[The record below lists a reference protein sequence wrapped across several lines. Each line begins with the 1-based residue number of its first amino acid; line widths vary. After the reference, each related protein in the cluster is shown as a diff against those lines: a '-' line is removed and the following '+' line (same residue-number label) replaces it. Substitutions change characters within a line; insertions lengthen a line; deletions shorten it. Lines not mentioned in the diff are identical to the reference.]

1 MRQQVMGCFM
11 RYANLIEVMSHS
23 EAIKRLRSE
32 DSALIALYSTI
43 AELMER
49 HLWMT
54 VDEDPMPSQD
64 KIYRV
69 SLEDGC
75 VEVVCLGLDS
85 VDSEGD
91 GQYDSVDNLPDWMQE
106 KLSTLYLFKCE
117 GYMPI
122 VEGVGRRISKDVFW
136 LFVE

>member
-1 MRQQVMGCFM
+1 
-11 RYANLIEVMSHS
+11 
-23 EAIKRLRSE
+23 
-32 DSALIALYSTI
+32 
-43 AELMER
+43 
-49 HLWMT
+49 
-54 VDEDPMPSQD
+54 
-64 KIYRV
+64 V

-91 GQYDSVDNLPDWMQE
+91 GQYDSVDDLPDWMQE
-106 KLSTLYLFKCE
+106 KLSALYLFKCE

-122 VEGVGRRISKDVFW
+122 VESVGRRISKDVFW